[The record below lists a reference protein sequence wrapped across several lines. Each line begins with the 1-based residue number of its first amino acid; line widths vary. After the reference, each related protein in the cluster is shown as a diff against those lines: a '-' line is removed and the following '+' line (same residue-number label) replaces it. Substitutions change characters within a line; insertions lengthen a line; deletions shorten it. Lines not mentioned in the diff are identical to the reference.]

1 MSGGVSLFSE
11 VLPLLEVVL
20 ELLFFCLDYEE
31 PFLDLE
37 SDLDKSDLGL
47 YLWVEDLE
55 VGFSWAISAW
65 HSK

>member
-65 HSK
+65 HSQ